1 MLNFIQNEEK
11 IKNRFASKNSIKTF
25 LIDNRQTL
33 MLVKKCQGTRKKIEK
48 RGNI

>member
-11 IKNRFASKNSIKTF
+11 IKNRFASEKSIKTF

-33 MLVKKCQGTRKKIEK
+33 VLVKKCQGTKKKNRKK
-48 RGNI
+48 GQ